1 MSVFRTNYCIDKN
14 AQNGYTVAMDTAI
27 EKKTYIYNK
36 KTGRPTKY
44 LQSVINPK
52 VAEYLDQCGREQT
65 KLPTIEGLA
74 NYLEVAPSTVYEW
87 ITDHKEF
94 SENIKRLASQQKDQ
108 LINDG
113 MYGGRE
119 INASMAIFLL
129 KAIHGLKEND
139 PNTLVQV
146 NIKPILG
153 NLDPA

>member
-1 MSVFRTNYCIDKN
+1 MEETKKIYK
-14 AQNGYTVAMDTAI
+14 YT
-27 EKKTYIYNK
+27 K

-44 LQSVINPK
+44 LKSVINPK
-52 VAEYLDQCGREQT
+52 IDEYLALCGREQT

-74 NYLEVAPSTVYEW
+74 LYLGVNRDTIFEWTNVYP
-87 ITDHKEF
+87 EF
-94 SENIKRLASQQKDQ
+94 SDYIKKLASQQKDQ

-113 MYGGRE
+113 MFGGRE

-153 NLDPA
+153 SLDPA

>member
-1 MSVFRTNYCIDKN
+1 ME
-14 AQNGYTVAMDTAI
+14 TAI
-27 EKKTYIYNK
+27 EPKHYHYLK

-44 LQSVINPK
+44 LKSVINPK
-52 VAEYLDQCGREQT
+52 VEEYLALCGREQT

-74 NYLEVAPSTVYEW
+74 NYLGVISETIREW
-87 ITDHKEF
+87 VTLYPEF
-94 SENIKRLASQQKDQ
+94 SANIKRISERQKEQ
-108 LINDG
+108 LMNDG

-146 NIKPILG
+146 NVKPILG
-153 NLDPA
+153 TIDPQ

>member
-1 MSVFRTNYCIDKN
+1 MLYR
-14 AQNGYTVAMDTAI
+14 ME
-27 EKKTYIYNK
+27 EKKLYHYTK
-36 KTGRPTKY
+36 QTGRPTKY
-44 LQSVINPK
+44 LVSVINPK
-52 VAEYLDQCGREQT
+52 VVEYLQQCSREQT

-74 NYLEVAPSTVYEW
+74 NYLNVNPDTIYEW
-87 ITDHKEF
+87 TQQHPEF
-94 SENIKRLASQQKDQ
+94 SENIKRLASAQKDQ

-153 NLDPA
+153 TLDPE